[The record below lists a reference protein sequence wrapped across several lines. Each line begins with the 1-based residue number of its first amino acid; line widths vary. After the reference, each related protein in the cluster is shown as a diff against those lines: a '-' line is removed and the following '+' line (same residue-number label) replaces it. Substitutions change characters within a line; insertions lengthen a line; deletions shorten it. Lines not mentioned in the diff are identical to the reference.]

1 MYFILASSLIMFQ
14 AHFSELIEKHLSL
27 KNLLESLVCNFVLCC
42 NKITFSQ
49 ISNYLNQMYIPK
61 AKSIVLCNLLYSF
74 TYTLRSALYSILH
87 LALPKLDCEMQ
98 GEGVLSVKLIFM
110 LDGHMNTIANLA
122 MPCTS

>member
-27 KNLLESLVCNFVLCC
+27 KNLLESLVCNFVLCG

-61 AKSIVLCNLLYSF
+61 S
-74 TYTLRSALYSILH
+74 TMQ
-87 LALPKLDCEMQ
+87 LALFIYLYFQISTLQYITPTSSQIGLLNARQRGTSFFYINFHVRCSMQ
-98 GEGVLSVKLIFM
+98 QIQNKNRLLNVQ
-110 LDGHMNTIANLA
+110 
-122 MPCTS
+122 